1 MLMSKI
7 DADEPDE
14 KPLDP
19 EVEKVRQKMVRL
31 LVVSIGIMI
40 VGVMAVLAAVVYRI
54 AAPGEETAAVSV
66 AMPAGEGGE
75 AVASSV
81 ALPDGFTVEHVA
93 LEGGHILFY
102 GSGTNGE
109 RAFVFDIE
117 TGSLVAEIE
126 VAR

>member
-1 MLMSKI
+1 MSKI

-40 VGVMAVLAAVVYRI
+40 VGVMAVLAAVVYRVV
-54 AAPGEETAAVSV
+54 APEEETAAVST
-66 AMPAGEGGE
+66 ALPAGEEGE
-75 AVASSV
+75 ALASNV
-81 ALPDGFTVEHVA
+81 TLPAGFSVEHVA
-93 LEGGHILFY
+93 LEGSRILFF
-102 GSGTNGE
+102 GSSDGGTH
-109 RAFVFDIE
+109 ALVFDIT
-117 TGSLVAEIE
+117 TGRLIAEIE

>member
-1 MLMSKI
+1 MSKI

-40 VGVMAVLAAVVYRI
+40 IGVMAVLAAVVYRVV
-54 AAPGEETAAVSV
+54 APEEETVEVST
-66 AMPAGEGGE
+66 ALPGGGE
-75 AVASSV
+75 ALASRV
-81 ALPDGFTVEHVA
+81 ALPDGFAVEHVA
-93 LEGGHILFY
+93 LEGGRILFF
-102 GSGTNGE
+102 GSGADGE
-109 RAFVFDIE
+109 RALVFDIAS
-117 TGSLVAEIE
+117 GSLVAEIA